1 MSSRY
6 KKVRV
11 IVNPAA
17 GQPEPILNTIN
28 TVFYPHGIDWDVR
41 VTQKS
46 GDAQRFAKE
55 ALEQG
60 VDLVAGYGGD
70 GTQMEVANALM
81 NSNTPMAILPGGTGN
96 AMTYELNIPRILQQ
110 ATELIVGD
118 NQIKKIDLAKINEEN
133 FMLRAYAGF
142 DTERAASREMKD
154 KFGQLAY
161 VNASIKFLKEAPT
174 AQYRATVDGE
184 VIEGEAMLCFI
195 LNAGALG
202 GVLGIP
208 LPEVEHVDV
217 SDGLLDL
224 YALTAKVQ
232 PLRALSHYLF
242 RVGERKDR
250 TESQEGLGIY
260 HWQGRKITLESDT
273 PQNVWIDGEDYGS
286 TPITATAIPQAI
298 QILVPK
304 E

>member
-1 MSSRY
+1 MGIRY
-6 KKVRV
+6 KKIRV

-17 GQPEPILNTIN
+17 GQPEPILSTLN
-28 TVFYPHGIDWDVR
+28 TVFYPHGIDWDIR
-41 VTQKS
+41 ITQKT

-96 AMTYELNIPRILQQ
+96 AMTYELHIPRILQQ
-110 ATELIVGD
+110 AAELIVGD
-118 NQIKKIDLAKINEEN
+118 NQIKKIDMAQINESS

-142 DTERAASREMKD
+142 DSERAASRKMKD
-154 KFGQLAY
+154 RFGQLAY
-161 VNASIKFLKEAPT
+161 VNASLRFLREAPT
-174 AQYRATVDGE
+174 AQYSATIDGD
-184 VIEGEAMLCFI
+184 EGEAMLCFI

-208 LPEVEHVDV
+208 LPEVARVDI

-224 YALTAKVQ
+224 YVITTKVQ
-232 PLRALSHYLF
+232 PLRALSSYLL
-242 RVGERKDR
+242 RVGDKQNEN
-250 TESQEGLGIY
+250 EMGVGIY
-260 HWQGRKITLESDT
+260 HWQGKEITLEADT
-273 PQNVWIDGEDYGS
+273 PQHIWIDGEEYGP
-286 TPITATAIPQAI
+286 TPITATAIPHAI